1 MKNRLVYAFLFRK
14 NSMNP
19 WKIVVG
25 LCALVITG
33 FTNAASIA
41 PVIDSFKLTD
51 LLEEESVTVLEIRSN
66 EKAYLDHHIPGSV
79 YIPYAEFRGPDS
91 NPGKLPDLT
100 RLAKSLGTR
109 GINAGSSIVI
119 VHDGVTTTD
128 FGAAAR
134 VYWTLK
140 SVGFESLAILN
151 GGFRAYQK
159 DGFEIASDKTAVDE
173 TTPVIKFDPTWY
185 ADTAEVERQV
195 TGQGGSRLLDARQD
209 EFYAGEAWHDSA
221 ARPGILPGADQFSY
235 ESFFDKNTPIL
246 KHADEVQTIV
256 AANQLN
262 QAGTI
267 SYCNTGHWA
276 ATNWFVLSEVA
287 KVQNVKL
294 YAESMVEWS
303 ALNKPMENV
312 PTSVQFAILKTKKW
326 FNNLVN

>member
-1 MKNRLVYAFLFRK
+1 
-14 NSMNP
+14 MNI
-19 WKIVVG
+19 WKALAVVS
-25 LCALVITG
+25 ALMITSI
-33 FTNAASIA
+33 TNAASID

-51 LLEEESVTVLEIRSN
+51 LLEEESVTVLEIRSD
-66 EKAYLDHHIPGSV
+66 EKAYLDQHIPGSV
-79 YIPYAEFRGPDS
+79 HVPYAEFRGPDS
-91 NPGKLPDLT
+91 NPGRLPDMTHLT
-100 RLAKSLGTR
+100 NVLGQR
-109 GINAGSSIVI
+109 GIDINKPVVI

-159 DGFEIASDKTAVDE
+159 DGFEIVSGKPDVDQ
-173 TTPVIKFDPTWY
+173 TTPVLSFDPTWY

-195 TGQGGSRLLDARQD
+195 AGQGSARLLDARLD
-209 EFYAGEAWHDSA
+209 DFYAGEAWHDSA
-221 ARPGILPGADQFSY
+221 ARPGILPSAEQFSF
-235 ESFFDKNTPIL
+235 ELFFDKNTPLL
-246 KHADEVQTIV
+246 KHADEVQALV
-256 AANQLN
+256 SANQLD

-287 KVQNVKL
+287 GIQDVKL

>member
-1 MKNRLVYAFLFRK
+1 
-14 NSMNP
+14 MNI
-19 WKIVVG
+19 WKTLTVVS
-25 LCALVITG
+25 ALVITSI
-33 FTNAASIA
+33 TNAASID

-51 LLEEESVTVLEIRSN
+51 LLEEEGVTVLEIRSD
-66 EKAYLDHHIPGSV
+66 EKAYLDQHIPGSV
-79 YIPYAEFRGPDS
+79 HVPYVEFRGPDS
-91 NPGKLPDLT
+91 NPGRLPDMSH
-100 RLAKSLGTR
+100 LANVLGKR
-109 GINAGSSIVI
+109 GIDINTPIVI

-159 DGFEIASDKTAVDE
+159 DGFEIAAGKSDVDQ
-173 TTPVIKFDPTWY
+173 TTPVLSFDPTWY

-195 TGQGGSRLLDARQD
+195 AGQGSARLLDARLD
-209 EFYAGEAWHDSA
+209 DFYAGEAWHESA
-221 ARPGILPGADQFSY
+221 ARPGILPGAEQFSF
-235 ESFFDKNTPIL
+235 ELFFDKNTPLL
-246 KHADEVQTIV
+246 KHADEVQALV
-256 AANQLN
+256 SANKLD

-287 KVQNVKL
+287 GIRDVKL

-303 ALNKPMENV
+303 ALNRPMENV

>member
-1 MKNRLVYAFLFRK
+1 
-14 NSMNP
+14 MNV
-19 WKIVVG
+19 WKTLAG
-25 LCALVITG
+25 TCALVITG
-33 FTNAASIA
+33 ITNAASID

-51 LLEEESVTVLEIRSN
+51 LLEEKGATVLEIRSD

-79 YIPYAEFRGPDS
+79 HIPYAEFRGPDT
-91 NPGKLPDLT
+91 NPGRLPNMEQ
-100 RLAKSLGTR
+100 LANVLGIR
-109 GINAGSSIVI
+109 GIDTKKPVVI

-128 FGAAAR
+128 FGAASR

-140 SVGFESLAILN
+140 SVGFDSLAILN

-159 DGFEIASDKTAVDE
+159 DGFEIASGKTDVDQ
-173 TTPVIKFDPTWY
+173 TTPVLRFDSTWY

-195 TGQGGSRLLDARQD
+195 AGQGSARLLDARLD
-209 EFYAGEAWHDSA
+209 DFYAGEAWHDSA
-221 ARPGILPGADQFSY
+221 ARPGILPGADQFSF
-235 ESFFDKNTPIL
+235 ELFFDKNTPLL

-256 AANQLN
+256 TANQLD
-262 QAGTI
+262 QPGTI

-287 KVQNVKL
+287 GIQDVKL